1 MAGTKIQ
8 SQEVTRTKT
17 LEHLVL
23 TNVRTPLQDKA
34 LGKDSFKK
42 RKRKKKEKGRKEGRE
57 EKVSGDNH
65 LRIRYHRLIVA
76 K

>member
-42 RKRKKKEKGRKEGRE
+42 RKRKKERKRKKRRKRG
-57 EKVSGDNH
+57 KS
-65 LRIRYHRLIVA
+65 
-76 K
+76 KW